1 MGSGIFFP
9 SISLFYSILLIIY
22 CFKNK
27 RVENKTLKLLVIVNF
42 IGLITEL
49 LCTFAAFNIKK
60 LPIISNFILKFY
72 LVYLI
77 TWIMLFTRY
86 ISELSKT
93 KINRIKLENIIFKI
107 VYVISCILVL
117 ILPIKLFNQGEIRYT
132 YGLGVSLVYGLSFA
146 FIIYCLFLMFFNIN
160 KKVVSKYS
168 SLFILTSLGAMAM
181 IIQST
186 YPGLLLITS
195 VATFVTF
202 IMYFT
207 TLENEVILKLE
218 EKLDKDINSNKE
230 NK

>member
-9 SISLFYSILLIIY
+9 AISLFYSILLIIY

-27 RVENKTLKLLVIVNF
+27 RIENKTLKLLVIVNF
-42 IGLITEL
+42 VGLITEL

-60 LPIISNFILKFY
+60 MPIISNFILKFY

-77 TWIMLFTRY
+77 TWIMLFTKY

-107 VYVISCILVL
+107 IYVISCVLVMV
-117 ILPIKLFNQGEIRYT
+117 LPIKLFNQGEVRYT
-132 YGLGVSLVYGLSFA
+132 YGLSVSLVYGLSFA

-218 EKLDKDINSNKE
+218 EKLDKNTNSNKG

>member
-9 SISLFYSILLIIY
+9 TISLFYSILLIIR

-27 RVENKTLKLLVIVNF
+27 KIENKILKSLVIVNF
-42 IGLITEL
+42 IGLISEL
-49 LCTFAAFNIKK
+49 LCSFAAFNINK
-60 LPIISNFILKFY
+60 LPILSNFILKFY

-77 TWIMLFTRY
+77 TWIVLFTMY
-86 ISELSKT
+86 ISNISKT
-93 KINRIKLENIIFKI
+93 KVNRVRFEKVIFKI
-107 VYVISCILVL
+107 VYIVACILVM
-117 ILPIKLFNQGEIRYT
+117 ILPIHLFNEGEVRYT
-132 YGLGVSLVYGLSFA
+132 YGPGVSLVYGLSFA
-146 FIIYCLFLMFFNIN
+146 FIIYCLILMFFNIN
-160 KKVVSKYS
+160 KKVASRYS

-207 TLENEVILKLE
+207 TIENEVILKLE
-218 EKLDKDINSNKE
+218 NSSK
-230 NK
+230 KS

>member
-93 KINRIKLENIIFKI
+93 KIR
-107 VYVISCILVL
+107 
-117 ILPIKLFNQGEIRYT
+117 
-132 YGLGVSLVYGLSFA
+132 
-146 FIIYCLFLMFFNIN
+146 
-160 KKVVSKYS
+160 KYH
-168 SLFILTSLGAMAM
+168 F
-181 IIQST
+181 
-186 YPGLLLITS
+186 
-195 VATFVTF
+195 
-202 IMYFT
+202 
-207 TLENEVILKLE
+207 
-218 EKLDKDINSNKE
+218 
-230 NK
+230 

>member
-49 LCTFAAFNIKK
+49 LCTFAAFNIKR

-93 KINRIKLENIIFKI
+93 KINRIKVENIIFKVI
-107 VYVISCILVL
+107 YIISCVLVL
-117 ILPIKLFNQGEIRYT
+117 TLPIKLFNQGEVRYT

-160 KKVVSKYS
+160 KKVASKYS

-218 EKLDKDINSNKE
+218 EKLDKDITSNKE
-230 NK
+230 NR